1 MRAFLIALTALP
13 LTACNGD
20 ATIGQKSGTV
30 VEAQGSGN
38 ARSYAARDFTKVE
51 LRGSDDI
58 EVSTGGD
65 FSIRAEGDAETLDK
79 LEIRIDG
86 DRLIVGRKNQ
96 SGWNWGSDDSG
107 DVRVMVSMPAIRSGM
122 LAGSGDLTINRT
134 SGDFD
139 GDLAGSGDLTIGIL
153 QGGRSK
159 FSLAGSGTIAASG
172 QVDRFDLS
180 IAGSGD
186 FNAPGLTANAA
197 SISIAGSGDTRAL
210 VNGDA
215 SVSIL
220 GSGDV
225 DLGPQARCKASQMG
239 SGEVR
244 CGGGV
249 R

>member
-1 MRAFLIALTALP
+1 MRALLIALAALP
-13 LTACNGD
+13 LMACNGG

-38 ARSYAARDFTKVE
+38 ARSYAARDFARVE
-51 LRGSDDI
+51 LRGADDVEI
-58 EVSTGGD
+58 STGGD
-65 FSIRAEGDAETLDK
+65 FSVRAEGDPQILDR

-86 DRLIVGRKNQ
+86 DRLIVDRKDRL
-96 SGWNWGSDDSG
+96 GWNWGSDEGG
-107 DVRVMVSMPAIRSGM
+107 DVRILVSMPTIRAGL
-122 LAGSGDLTINRT
+122 LAGAGDLTINRAQ
-134 SGDFD
+134 GDFS
-139 GDLAGSGDLTIGIL
+139 GELAGSGDLTIGIL
-153 QGGRSK
+153 QGGRAN

-172 QVDRFDLS
+172 QIDQFELA

-186 FNAPGLTANAA
+186 FNAPQLSAGSADV
-197 SISIAGSGDTRAL
+197 SIAGSGNVRAR
-210 VNGDA
+210 VGGDA

-225 DLGPQARCKASQMG
+225 DLGPQAMCKVSKMG
-239 SGEVR
+239 SGDVR